1 MKKSF
6 LLLMLLPFVFSC
18 GKKGGKADNRNIV
31 HLSILSQVRSLD
43 PRISNE
49 YPSVHVINMLY
60 EGLMRLGPKGEIIP
74 GVAKSIEI
82 SEDQKTYKF
91 HLRDSFWSNGDPVTA
106 HDFEHAWKKSV
117 NPLYARTGAFTFYTI
132 KNVSACLEKKV
143 DVDDV
148 GVHAIDDK
156 TLEVELE
163 HPAPYFLSLCACSTY
178 APIHMKFDLEDDHW
192 ANDVNEHFVNNG
204 PFLLKEW
211 KKGVGIYVEKNPSY
225 WDKRCVM
232 IDGIDIQI
240 VSDANTQYLLYEKGK
255 LDWIGYPLNPLPVDI
270 VGTSF
275 AKGELQVIDAYGL
288 YWFFVN
294 TEKPPFNNKNFRKAV
309 SYAINRSSIAEH
321 VFQLGEEPAMGI
333 LNSGLAVHD
342 QPYFEDGNID
352 LAKKYLSLALEEMDT
367 TLKDLPTLILSQRA
381 CLFTSRV
388 NQAVQQ
394 QLFANLGL
402 HIEIDQADWPVHFN
416 RMSKGD
422 YQFGEMGWN
431 SWLKDPIYML
441 DTFRNRSFA
450 TNMSRWEH
458 PTYQDLL
465 KKSDYE
471 IDPVK
476 RREYLHK
483 AEEFLMEEMPVIPLC
498 FNKLHYMCNSH
509 LKGVFISPLKEI
521 DFRYAYFDE

>member
-6 LLLMLLPFVFSC
+6 LLFLILPFVFSC
-18 GKKGGKADNRNIV
+18 GKREEKQNPKQIIK
-31 HLSILSQVRSLD
+31 LSILSQVRSLD

-60 EGLMRLGPKGEIIP
+60 EGLMRLGPQGEIIP
-74 GVAKSIEI
+74 GVAESFTI
-82 SEDQKTYKF
+82 SEDQKTYTF
-91 HLRDSFWSNGDPVTA
+91 HLRDSNWSNGDPVTA
-106 HDFEHAWKKSV
+106 YDFEHAWKKSV

-132 KNVSACLEKKV
+132 KNVAACLEKKV
-143 DVDDV
+143 SVDDV
-148 GVHAIDDK
+148 GIWALDDK
-156 TLEVELE
+156 TLKVELE

-178 APIHMKFDLEDDHW
+178 APIHKAIDLIDPQW

-204 PFLLKEW
+204 PFLIKGW
-211 KKGVGIYVEKNPSY
+211 KKSVEIYVEKNPNY
-225 WDKRCVM
+225 WDKDCVK
-232 IDGIDIQI
+232 IDGIQIQI
-240 VSDANTQYLLYEKGK
+240 LPDANTQYLLFEKGE

-270 VGTSF
+270 VGNTYK
-275 AKGELQVIDAYGL
+275 KGELQVIDSYGL

-309 SYAINRSSIAEH
+309 SYAINRKSIADH
-321 VFQLGEEPAMGI
+321 IFQLGEEPAMGI
-333 LNSGLAVHD
+333 LNGDLAVYD
-342 QPYFEDGNID
+342 KPYFEDGNIE
-352 LAKKYLSLALEEMDT
+352 LAKEYLDRALKEMGT
-367 TLKDLPTLILSQRA
+367 TLEDLPPITLSQRA

-394 QLFANLGL
+394 QLYANLGL

-422 YQFGEMGWN
+422 YEFGEMGWN

-458 PTYQDLL
+458 PIYQEFLR
-465 KKSDYE
+465 KSDNE
-471 IDPVK
+471 IDPEK
-476 RREYLHK
+476 RKEYMHQ

-498 FNKLHYMCNSH
+498 FNKLHFMCNEH
-509 LKGVFISPLKEI
+509 LKGIFISPLKEI
-521 DFRYAYFDE
+521 DFRYAYFE